1 MDESIQINSI
11 SFFIFLFFFIIFL
24 VLLIPVIVKIFRYI
38 KTLERDKIIKRLS
51 RIKDRITLY
60 FNYFG
65 WVLIFFICI
74 LVIVY
79 FLLPKLFPW
88 VLTISVLLILIIQPI
103 KFVYSLVGA
112 RNSLRTFFLL
122 FIFTQLLF
130 SLLYFSDIH
139 DFQESDKSMQIKQ
152 CITEESNK
160 EPNDALKNNAEY
172 CLENTSKN
180 DFSYRYVVLNTFYI
194 ALVQE
199 TSPSFQQYIEK
210 EDSINKDRFF
220 IIINIHILISWIYL
234 GVFIASLY
242 QKLRNE

>member
-1 MDESIQINSI
+1 
-11 SFFIFLFFFIIFL
+11 
-24 VLLIPVIVKIFRYI
+24 
-38 KTLERDKIIKRLS
+38 
-51 RIKDRITLY
+51 
-60 FNYFG
+60 
-65 WVLIFFICI
+65 
-74 LVIVY
+74 
-79 FLLPKLFPW
+79 
-88 VLTISVLLILIIQPI
+88 
-103 KFVYSLVGA
+103 
-112 RNSLRTFFLL
+112 
-122 FIFTQLLF
+122 
-130 SLLYFSDIH
+130 
-139 DFQESDKSMQIKQ
+139 MQIKQ

-199 TSPSFQQYIEK
+199 ASPSFQQYIEK